1 MRVVAGKY
9 RGKKLISP
17 NHDIRPTL
25 DKVKQAIFTRLQ
37 FFVEGKSVLDLF
49 SGSGA
54 LGIEALSRGASKVVF
69 CDANYNSI
77 KLIKENLK
85 SLKDENFEVLQGDY
99 KTCLNAFNSQF
110 DLIILDPPYKSGYY
124 DPALKIIAE
133 KKLLS
138 NDGIIVCERAK
149 DELISNQDF
158 NLECT
163 KIYGTVAVDYFVNK
177 S

>member
-17 NHDIRPTL
+17 SHDIRPTL

-85 SLKDENFEVLQGDY
+85 TLKEENFEVLHGDF
-99 KTCLNAFNSQF
+99 KTCLNKFENLF

-138 NDGIIVCERAK
+138 KDGIIVCERAK
-149 DELISNQDF
+149 EEKILNEDF
-158 NLECT
+158 ILDCT
-163 KIYGTVAVDYFVNK
+163 KTYGTVAVDYFVNK
-177 S
+177 